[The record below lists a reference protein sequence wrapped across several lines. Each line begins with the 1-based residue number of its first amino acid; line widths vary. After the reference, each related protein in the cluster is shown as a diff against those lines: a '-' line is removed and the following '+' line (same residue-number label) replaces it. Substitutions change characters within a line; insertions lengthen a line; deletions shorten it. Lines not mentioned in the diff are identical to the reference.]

1 MPLPPDQ
8 LHDDEYDRL
17 ARYVSGEE
25 DAAERALTARWIA
38 DDAARGEALRELEEA
53 WGVSRSSAV
62 VDVDSAWGALA
73 GRIRAPGPVERNDPK
88 VIPFAPARPWWR
100 KTGAVTRIAAAAVL
114 VVGVAA
120 LWPVVRGRT
129 TGSGI
134 SEIAAGGAHFETKPG
149 ERRTIPLPDGTEVVL
164 GAASTLTVAEGYRA
178 TGSGPREVTLR
189 GEGFFRVTHD
199 ERRPFRVSAGATVVE
214 DLGTEFAVRAY
225 TGDMEVRVA
234 VASGSVAVRRGTT
247 QQPDAVLA
255 PSDVAIVRDTGNIT
269 LARGVDVSRYTAFT
283 DGRLVFTDTPLADV
297 ARDLTRWYGIEVRVT
312 DEALLD
318 RHLTAAFEAESLD
331 EVLRVIGMTLDV
343 RYQRGDR
350 SVDFTGPG
358 GGAPAAGERGRTGE
372 AGGAEGSAKGFRR
385 ELTAPARVEAGV

>member
-8 LHDDEYDRL
+8 LHDDDYDRL
-17 ARYVSGEE
+17 ARYVSGEGG
-25 DAAERALTARWIA
+25 AAERTSTARWIA
-38 DDAARGEALRELEEA
+38 DDAARGETLRELEEA
-53 WGVSRSSAV
+53 WGVSRSSDV
-62 VDVDSAWGALA
+62 VDVDSAWGSLA
-73 GRIRAPGPVERNDPK
+73 DRIRAPQPVERSDPK
-88 VIPFAPARPWWR
+88 VVPIAPLRPWWR
-100 KTGAVTRIAAAAVL
+100 KSGVVTRIAAAAVL
-114 VVGVAA
+114 VVGAA
-120 LWPVVRGRT
+120 VLWPVVRQGA
-129 TGSGI
+129 TGSGTA
-134 SEIAAGGAHFETKPG
+134 EIAASGAHFETKPG

-178 TGSGPREVTLR
+178 TGDGPREVTLK

-225 TGDMEVRVA
+225 VGDPEVRVA

-247 QQPDAVLA
+247 PQPDAVLA
-255 PSDVAIVRDTGNIT
+255 PSDVAIVRDTGSIT
-269 LARGVDVSRYTAFT
+269 LARGVDISRYTAFT
-283 DGRLVFTDTPLADV
+283 DGRLVFTDAPLADV
-297 ARDLTRWYGIEVRVT
+297 ARELTRWYGIEVRVT

-343 RYQRGDR
+343 RYQRGES

-358 GGAPAAGERGRTGE
+358 ASPPGARDRT
-372 AGGAEGSAKGFRR
+372 GGAEGSAKGLRR
-385 ELTAPARVEAGV
+385 ELAAPARVEAGV